1 MQPLLAHLDAI
12 DAALKSADTTDLTA
26 LADMHSRF
34 ESVLALAEQTR
45 GLSSGQVEQLA
56 ARSNDARRK
65 LEELI
70 LNEANDA
77 TAHIQAVQSAAR
89 EIAEMLQAASS
100 VHGPAVTLAEPVDH
114 FEAAQQAA
122 AESPADEHEAFP
134 QAAHV
139 FNSDDLP
146 LVAEFVAE
154 AGSHLE
160 TAETELLRLE
170 EDPGNL
176 EAIGALFRAFHTIKG
191 VSGFLNL
198 NQIQSLA
205 HAAENLLDLGREGKL
220 RITGAASDLV
230 LQSIDLMK
238 RLISAVDEA
247 AKANQPLQPMP
258 GVKDLATNLNQL
270 ADRVL
275 KGEHV
280 EDIAT
285 PTGPATQ
292 TIESNES
299 AEPAKPKASA
309 SDNTVKVA
317 TDRLDSLI
325 NMVGELVIANSMVTQ
340 DVASHLAHNQRL
352 SRHIGHLGK
361 IVRDLQDL
369 SMSLR
374 MVPVNAVFRKMTRLV
389 RDVARKAGKEVELVI
404 TGAETELDRNVVE
417 ALNDPLMHMVRNSI
431 DHGIEPPDQREAAG
445 KPRVGRLE
453 LKAYH
458 KGGSIN
464 IEIVDDGRGLNKDR
478 IRAKAVAAG
487 LVREDEELSDAEI
500 YKLIFA
506 PGLST
511 ADKVTDISGRGVGMD
526 VVKRNIEALRGR
538 IEITTEK
545 GKGSVFTIRL
555 PLTLAVIDGLVV
567 KVGQNKYILPITSI
581 EQSMRPM
588 PDQLST
594 VQGRGE
600 IVNVRGAILP
610 LVRLHRLFNIEP
622 RTSDP
627 TEALVVIV
635 QDNDRRVCLLVD
647 ELLGQ
652 EQVVIKSL
660 GEDIGETRGI
670 SGGAVLGDGNV
681 SLILDVPGLIELT
694 H

>member
-12 DAALKSADTTDLTA
+12 DTVLKSTDATDLTA
-26 LADMHSRF
+26 LADIHSRF
-34 ESVLALAEQTR
+34 ESVLLLAEQAT
-45 GLSSGQVEQLA
+45 GLSPGQMAQLSV
-56 ARSNDARRK
+56 RGQDARRK

-77 TAHIQAVQSAAR
+77 LAHLKAVQTAATD
-89 EIAEMLQAASS
+89 IAAMLNGHPAAEMQAA
-100 VHGPAVTLAEPVDH
+100 PADH
-114 FEAAQQAA
+114 FELAQQAA
-122 AESPADEHEAFP
+122 AEAPADFAESFP
-134 QAAHV
+134 AAAHV
-139 FNSDDLP
+139 FNADDLP
-146 LVAEFVAE
+146 LVGEFVAE
-154 AGSHLE
+154 AGTHLE

-220 RITGAASDLV
+220 KITGAASELV
-230 LQSIDLMK
+230 LQAIDLMK
-238 RLISAVDEA
+238 KLIGAVDEA
-247 AKANQPLQPMP
+247 AKANHPLQPTA
-258 GVKDLATNLNQL
+258 GVKELSARLNTL
-270 ADRVL
+270 ADRVI

-280 EDIAT
+280 QDDPTNAT
-285 PTGPATQ
+285 ATTGSAAEA
-292 TIESNES
+292 IETPG
-299 AEPAKPKASA
+299 EPAKLKIAS

-317 TDRLDSLI
+317 TDRLDTLI

-340 DVASHLAHNQRL
+340 DAAGHLAQNQRL
-352 SRHIGHLGK
+352 SRHIGHMGK

-389 RDVARKAGKEVELVI
+389 RDVARKAGKEVDLI
-404 TGAETELDRNVVE
+404 IAGADTELDRNVVE
-417 ALNDPLMHMVRNSI
+417 ALNDPLMHMVRNSL
-431 DHGIEPPDQREAAG
+431 DHGIETPDQREAAG
-445 KPRVGRLE
+445 KPRTGKLE

-464 IEIVDDGRGLNKDR
+464 IEIVDDGRGLPRDK
-478 IRAKAVAAG
+478 ILAKARTNG
-487 LVREDEELSDAEI
+487 LIGPDETPSDAEI
-500 YKLIFA
+500 YKLVFA
-506 PGLST
+506 AGLST
-511 ADKVTDISGRGVGMD
+511 AEKVTDISGRGVGMD
-526 VVKRNIEALRGR
+526 VVKRNIEAMRGR
-538 IEITTEK
+538 VDIATEK
-545 GKGSVFTIRL
+545 GHGSVFTIRL

-567 KVGQNKYILPITSI
+567 KVGPSKYILPITSI
-581 EQSMRPM
+581 EQSMRPT
-588 PDQLST
+588 DEQLST
-594 VQGRGE
+594 VQNRGE

-610 LVRLHRLFNIEP
+610 LVRLHRLFDITP
-622 RTSDP
+622 RTENP
-627 TEALVVIV
+627 TDSIVVIV

-660 GEDIGETRGI
+660 GEDIGEIRGV

-681 SLILDVPGLIELT
+681 SLILDVPGIIEMS